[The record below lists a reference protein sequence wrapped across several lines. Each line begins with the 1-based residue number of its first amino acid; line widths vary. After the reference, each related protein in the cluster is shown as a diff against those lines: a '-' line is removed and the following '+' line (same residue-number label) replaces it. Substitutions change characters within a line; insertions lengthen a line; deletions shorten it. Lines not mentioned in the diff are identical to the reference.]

1 MALSPNVLKYAQ
13 KMLSVDK
20 EVDKAALSHRVS
32 LRKFRLSFTSMISG
46 SYSHP

>member
-20 EVDKAALSHRVS
+20 EVDKATVNKIAPESPCVLIALE
-32 LRKFRLSFTSMISG
+32 SFLTMRQ
-46 SYSHP
+46 